1 MAFFKKKKLSDGK
14 WHAVAVNLQKPA
26 TIDDVADILAQRST
40 VSPGDVYAVL
50 VQLGGVLGELM
61 AAGRSVKLKG
71 VGTFY
76 LKCQTKKKGTDTPEE
91 LKADMITDVRV
102 RFIPE
107 YRRGLHNKITE
118 RTLIDKDL
126 EWLRLQIR
134 TNLFLDDM
142 A

>member
-26 TIDDVADILAQRST
+26 TIDDVADILARRST
-40 VSPGDVYAVL
+40 VSTGDVYAVL

-61 AAGRSVKLKG
+61 ATGRSVKLKG

-91 LKADMITDVRV
+91 LTADMIQEVRV

-107 YRRGLHNKITE
+107 YRRGIRNKVTE
-118 RTLIDKDL
+118 RTMISDDL
-126 EWLRLQIR
+126 EWIEVKD
-134 TNLFLDDM
+134 TDEPNP
-142 A
+142 

>member
-61 AAGRSVKLKG
+61 AAEPLMVCVMR
-71 VGTFY
+71 
-76 LKCQTKKKGTDTPEE
+76 
-91 LKADMITDVRV
+91 
-102 RFIPE
+102 
-107 YRRGLHNKITE
+107 KII
-118 RTLIDKDL
+118 LILSSLMFFAFSDSSRISSSSSNSPL
-126 EWLRLQIR
+126 VS
-134 TNLFLDDM
+134 
-142 A
+142 